1 MRKIAI
7 VGFAP
12 SSREEVKNLPDDVE
26 IWGMNDA
33 HSFLEN
39 ASRWFQIH
47 EQDMID
53 GTGDNAAKLRL
64 TMGSGDHWKWLTET
78 EIEVYMI
85 ETHPDIPASVR
96 YPIEDVWPWKDIPPY
111 LTSSVAY
118 MLALAVAGD
127 VNEIHLYG
135 VDLSMCIEYHEQKA
149 CVEFWIGIAMER
161 GIKVHWPDSSGLLF
175 APLYGRPSSE
185 VETLRKMAQAR
196 LRGHKD
202 EYMRAWGQLVR
213 TIAQFEE
220 SVTWVNR
227 LQVKDLAVKAKMNQH
242 VLILGERV
250 KAASATMQATLGL
263 LQETYHWASTMGIT
277 DLIDVRVPDLE
288 LPRDLEIEETKT
300 ELVKP

>member
-39 ASRWFQIH
+39 ATRWFQIH

-53 GTGDNAAKLRL
+53 GMGKGSEFQRRAL
-64 TMGSGDHWKWLTET
+64 GSGEHWEWLKKT

-85 ETHPDIPASVR
+85 ETHPEIPASIR
-96 YPIEDVWPWKDIPPY
+96 YPIEDVWPWPDLPPY

-118 MLALAVAGD
+118 MLALAIAGEVD
-127 VNEIHLYG
+127 EIHLYG
-135 VDLSMCIEYHEQKA
+135 IDLSMSIEYHEQKA

-175 APLYGRPSSE
+175 APLYGRKAPE
-185 VETLRKMAQAR
+185 IEALRDMAQAR

-202 EYMRAWGQLVR
+202 EYMRSWGQLVR
-213 TIAQFEE
+213 VIARFEE
-220 SVTWVNR
+220 AAEWVNR
-227 LQVKDLAVKAKMNQH
+227 LQVKDLAVKAKMNEH
-242 VLILGERV
+242 IVLLGEQV
-250 KAASATMQATLGL
+250 KAANATMQATLGL
-263 LQETYHWASTMGIT
+263 LRETYHWAATMGIT
-277 DLIDVRVPDLE
+277 DLIDVRVPDLV
-288 LPRDLEIEETKT
+288 LPKDIEIEVTKT